1 MKIKNLKTMYKS
13 ELIGLIMLTREE
25 KEEIENAFL
34 AAIQNEKLQLL
45 TDELK
50 RRANKQRGC

>member
-1 MKIKNLKTMYKS
+1 MKIKNLKTMHKS
-13 ELIGLIMLTREE
+13 ELAGLIMLTREE